1 MSELEPADLDRAD
14 YRVVLHRLTTLDDKA
29 AGLRAEAESWY
40 TERVAAADTAVADA
54 TAELAEADRAVRDA
68 QRDLE
73 QVDARA
79 AGLWSDFVHR
89 VGPAAERY
97 GRTLPAA
104 SIPRQRTEE
113 RAARDYL
120 DEVENR
126 VKYTPPAR
134 PITFGTKVL
143 FGVLGLIGGVL
154 GVVGNLLVRRTGEAA
169 GGDWH
174 QAAPVV
180 ALLVLLFFPILAA
193 ITAKLIGD
201 RRGTGLDTASTV
213 TVLVTGLVTA
223 GLLFT
228 AVQVAQSA

>member
-1 MSELEPADLDRAD
+1 MSDLEPADLDRAD
-14 YRVVLHRLTTLDDKA
+14 YRVVLHRLTTLDQKA
-29 AGLRAEAESWY
+29 AGLRTEARLWY
-40 TERVAAADTAVADA
+40 DQRKAAADTAVQDA
-54 TAELAEADRAVRDA
+54 KTELEQAERAVQKA

-97 GRTLPAA
+97 GRTLPPA
-104 SIPRQRTEE
+104 SIPRQRGEE
-113 RAARDYL
+113 HDAGYYL
-120 DEVENR
+120 DDVANR
-126 VKYTPPAR
+126 VKYTPQPR
-134 PITFGTKVL
+134 PITLATKVL
-143 FGVLGLIGGVL
+143 FGILGLIGGVL

-180 ALLVLLFFPILAA
+180 ALLVLLFFPVLAA
-193 ITAKLIGD
+193 VVAKLIGD

-213 TVLVTGLVTA
+213 TVLVAGLATA
-223 GLLFT
+223 GLLFA
-228 AVQVAQSA
+228 AVQATQPA